1 MAQLIEQ
8 LEAATETDRL
18 AALRHVVEANA
29 EGILDV
35 APSEEVNNHV
45 HTHYS
50 FSPYSPTSAA
60 YMARKSGLQA
70 VGSVDHDS
78 IGAAE
83 ELMEASRILGIGSTV
98 GAELRVSFADTPFGD
113 RRLNNPDSV
122 GIAYMVLH
130 GVPRTGL
137 DRLRK
142 YLAPLQRVRGA
153 RNREQTARLNEILQ
167 KSGVDPIDYDR
178 DVLPLSWADQGGSVT
193 ERHILYALARRLD
206 ERSDGDVDGLLALI
220 EGSLGIALND
230 RQRRFL
236 SDRNNPHYL
245 YDLLGLFKGDFL
257 ASFFVQP
264 GPEECRPVAE
274 VTALG
279 AEIGALPAY
288 AYLGDVTDSPTGD
301 KKAQEF
307 EDAFLDELVS
317 ALPGLGFQAIT
328 YMPPR
333 NTREQLRRVQR
344 LAEKAGLLEISGV
357 DINSSR
363 QVFTCPEVMLPE
375 FRHLTTTTWALIAH
389 EKLSAHDLRY
399 GIFHPE
405 NPFHL
410 RPLMER
416 VELYAGIARRS
427 DPHEPG
433 EMVEHAPELE

>member
-1 MAQLIEQ
+1 MEQ
-8 LEAATETDRL
+8 LEAAEQGERL
-18 AALRHVVEANA
+18 SALREAVSTNA

-60 YMARKSGLQA
+60 YMARRSGLQA

-83 ELMEASRILGIGSTV
+83 EVMEASRILGIGSTV
-98 GAELRVSFADTPFGD
+98 GAELRVSFADTAFGG

-137 DRLRK
+137 HPLQE
-142 YLAPLQRVRGA
+142 YLAPLQLVRGR
-153 RNREQTARLNEILQ
+153 RNRVQTERLNEIL
-167 KSGVDPIDYDR
+167 KESGVEPIDYDR
-178 DVLPLSWADQGGSVT
+178 DVLPLSWADRGGSVT
-193 ERHILYALARRLD
+193 ERHILYALANQLDRRF
-206 ERSDGDVDGLLALI
+206 DGDPEGLLALI
-220 EGSLGIALND
+220 EGPLGIALND

-236 SDRNNPHYL
+236 SDRSNPHYL

-257 ASFFVQP
+257 ARFFVQP

-307 EDAFLDELVS
+307 EDSFLDELVA
-317 ALPGLGFQAIT
+317 ALPELGFRAIT

-333 NTREQLRRVQR
+333 NTRDQLRRVQR
-344 LAEKAGLLEISGV
+344 LAERAGLLEISGV

-389 EKLSAHDLRY
+389 EKLAAEDPRY

-410 RPLMER
+410 RPLAER

-427 DPHEPG
+427 DPHRPEA
-433 EMVEHAPELE
+433 MAEHAPELG

>member
-1 MAQLIEQ
+1 
-8 LEAATETDRL
+8 
-18 AALRHVVEANA
+18 
-29 EGILDV
+29 
-35 APSEEVNNHV
+35 
-45 HTHYS
+45 
-50 FSPYSPTSAA
+50 
-60 YMARKSGLQA
+60 
-70 VGSVDHDS
+70 
-78 IGAAE
+78 
-83 ELMEASRILGIGSTV
+83 
-98 GAELRVSFADTPFGD
+98 VSFADTAFGN

-137 DRLRK
+137 ARLRE
-142 YLAPLQRVRGA
+142 YLKPLQQVRGA
-153 RNREQTARLNEILQ
+153 RNRQQTAGLNAILREAHI
-167 KSGVDPIDYDR
+167 DPIDYER
-178 DVLPLSWADQGGSVT
+178 DIVPLSWADQGGSVT
-193 ERHILYALARRLD
+193 ERHILYALARHLDRLY
-206 ERSDGDVDGLLALI
+206 EGDPEGLLEVI
-220 EGSLGIALND
+220 EGRLGVALND

-236 SDRNNPHYL
+236 SDGNNPHYL

-257 ASFFVQP
+257 ARFFVQP

-307 EDAFLDELVS
+307 EDSFLDELVA
-317 ALPGLGFQAIT
+317 ALPELGFQAIT

-389 EKLSAHDLRY
+389 EKLSAVDLRY
-399 GIFHPE
+399 GIF
-405 NPFHL
+405 NPKNPLHL
-410 RPLMER
+410 RPLTER

-427 DPHEPG
+427 DPHRPET
-433 EMVEHAPELE
+433 MVDHAPELR